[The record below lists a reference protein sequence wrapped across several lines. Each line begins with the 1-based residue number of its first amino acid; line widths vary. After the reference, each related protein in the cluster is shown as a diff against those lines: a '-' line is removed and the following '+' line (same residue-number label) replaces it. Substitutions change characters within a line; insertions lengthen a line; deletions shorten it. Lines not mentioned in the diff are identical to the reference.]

1 MRGQSSHNVPMRILM
16 IDDHRD
22 LVQTLGQSL
31 GALEIHVDGCL
42 DGSEADVVLRRHG
55 YDVIVLD
62 LSLPGLS
69 GLEVLRR
76 LRQRGDPVPVL
87 ILTASGDLEDRVH
100 GLNAG
105 ADDYLPKPFEL
116 VELEARLR
124 ALHRRNAGALN
135 PVLRVGRL
143 VLLTASR
150 QFLVDGRR
158 LELPPREH
166 ELLEALVLQ
175 VGRPISKA
183 VLAERLRSSDA
194 VLSRD
199 ALEIYVHRLR
209 RRLQGAGAN
218 IRTLRGLGYLL
229 EAGDDVSD

>member
-1 MRGQSSHNVPMRILM
+1 MRILM

-22 LVQTLGQSL
+22 LVQTLAQSL
-31 GALEIHVDGCL
+31 GRLGIEVDGSH
-42 DGSEADVVLRRHG
+42 DGAEADGLVREHG
-55 YDVIVLD
+55 YDVILLD
-62 LSLPGLS
+62 LGLPGLS
-69 GLEVLRR
+69 GLEILRR

-87 ILTASGDLEDRVH
+87 ILTASGDLKDRVQ

-135 PVLRVGRL
+135 PVLRIGRL
-143 VLLTASR
+143 TLLTTTR
-150 QFLVDGRR
+150 QFLIDGRAI
-158 LELPPREH
+158 ELPPREH
-166 ELLEALVLQ
+166 ALLEALVLQ
-175 VGRPISKA
+175 ADRPVSKMA
-183 VLAERLRSSDA
+183 LAERLRNRDA
-194 VLSRD
+194 VLSHD

-209 RRLQGAGAN
+209 RRLQGAGAK

-229 EAGDDVSD
+229 EAGDESPT

>member
-1 MRGQSSHNVPMRILM
+1 MRILM

-22 LVQTLGQSL
+22 LVQTLAQSL
-31 GALEIHVDGCL
+31 GRLGIEVDGSH
-42 DGSEADVVLRRHG
+42 DGAEADGLVREHG
-55 YDVIVLD
+55 YDVILLD
-62 LSLPGLS
+62 LGLPGLS
-69 GLEVLRR
+69 GLEILRR

-87 ILTASGDLEDRVH
+87 ILTASGDLKDRVQ

-135 PVLRVGRL
+135 PVLRIGRL
-143 VLLTASR
+143 TLLTTTR
-150 QFLVDGRR
+150 QFLIDGRAI
-158 LELPPREH
+158 ELPPREH
-166 ELLEALVLQ
+166 ALLEALVLQ
-175 VGRPISKA
+175 ADRPVSKMA
-183 VLAERLRSSDA
+183 LAERLRNRDA
-194 VLSRD
+194 VLSHD

-209 RRLQGAGAN
+209 RRLQGAGAK

-229 EAGDDVSD
+229 EAGDESST